1 MKQHDDLMLS
11 VKDNGKGITKKSIQ
25 IRNSVGIIGMRE
37 RALALDGTLTLRGS
51 KEKGTTLAIRIPL
64 VRIL

>member
-1 MKQHDDLMLS
+1 HDDLMLS

-25 IRNSVGIIGMRE
+25 NHNSLGIIGMRE

-51 KEKGTTLAIRIPL
+51 RENGTTLTIRIPL